1 MLFLGVFPNLVVT
14 LLNFSVRR
22 MDRTCKPR
30 VTWLFGFSFHCL
42 GAAVVCIL
50 VTPISYIDAP
60 DPSGTALGDGAFGR

>member
-1 MLFLGVFPNLVVT
+1 
-14 LLNFSVRR
+14 